1 MRWDSAAIIYGSLI
15 IRIGMTVQ
23 QSDRAVQLLDR
34 MVQLLLDRVEF
45 KELNIKSL
53 PCAMM

>member
-1 MRWDSAAIIYGSLI
+1 M
-15 IRIGMTVQ
+15 Q

-34 MVQLLLDRVEF
+34 IVQLLSDRAEF